1 MPTRLLLIEDPSPDR
16 LHFQQ
21 ELLSLGFEVT
31 VCDDGVQGLSLA
43 DPAHQDLVIA
53 GIVVQEKDG
62 LELVTSIR
70 RRHPQLPV
78 AVIGDAGYQLFLDV
92 ALRLGACSSW
102 SRPVDT
108 AKIAREIRAVL
119 GGED

>member
-1 MPTRLLLIEDPSPDR
+1 MPHRLLLVEDPSPAR
-16 LHFQQ
+16 LHLQQ
-21 ELLSLGFEVT
+21 ELVSLGFEVT
-31 VCDDGVQGLSLA
+31 VCDDGVRGLEAA

-53 GIVVQEKDG
+53 GVVVREKDG

-70 RRHPQLPV
+70 RAYPGLPV

-92 ALRLGACSSW
+92 ALRLGACASW

-108 AKIAREIRAVL
+108 ATIAREIRGVL